1 MKTIEINDDLER
13 QIRACAVLDD
23 RTVNEWVE
31 NHLLTCVASALE
43 VHHSDVLKQPNL
55 GRV

>member
-1 MKTIEINDDLER
+1 MKTIEVSDDLER

-23 RTVNEWVE
+23 RSVTEWVE

-43 VHHSDVLKQPNL
+43 LHHSDVLEQPNL